1 MAQVKSNKML
11 TSQKKQER
19 KGGKERE
26 TLNIPSGIMPFPL
39 EERSREQVLSMLKSN
54 PEIWGEFQ
62 LLTRE
67 FREELIGFSMGSRGL
82 KISYDPFFKLIF
94 NPDVHSD
101 RLSAMLSC
109 IMKQRVTVKQV
120 LSPESNRISAE
131 GSLLIMDVLAELE
144 SGELV
149 NIEIQR
155 IGYAFPGERAAC
167 YSSDLMLRQYSR
179 IKSRKERGSTYK
191 KLRNVYTIVL
201 IENSGAEFHKI
212 PGQYIHRSS
221 QVFDTGLELN
231 LLQKY
236 IFVALDVFREI
247 TYNLGEEIEA
257 WLLFL
262 SSDRPEDI
270 MRIIE
275 RYADFRE
282 IYEEMAQF
290 QVKPEE
296 LVGMYSKALEI
307 LDRNTV
313 QYMIEEQKQEIEGQK
328 QEIEEQKQEIEGQK
342 QEIEKRKQEIEDR
355 KQEIEKRK
363 QEIEGQKQ
371 EIEAQKQE
379 IKEQKQEIEER
390 KQEIEEQKQEIERL
404 KKLLEQR

>member
-1 MAQVKSNKML
+1 M
-11 TSQKKQER
+11 T
-19 KGGKERE
+19 
-26 TLNIPSGIMPFPL
+26 
-39 EERSREQVLSMLKSN
+39 RSREQVLDMLKTN
-54 PEIWGEFQ
+54 PDIWHKFQ
-62 LLTRE
+62 LLTNE
-67 FREELIGFSMGSRGL
+67 FQEELIGFSMGSSGL
-82 KISYDPFFKLIF
+82 KISYDPFFKLVF
-94 NPDVHSD
+94 DPDVHND
-101 RLSAMLSC
+101 RLSMMLSC
-109 IMKQRVTVKQV
+109 IMKQKVAVKRV
-120 LSPESNRISAE
+120 LSPESNRITAE

-167 YSSDLMLRQYSR
+167 YSSDLILRQYSR
-179 IKSRKERGSTYK
+179 TKGRKENGSTYK
-191 KLRNVYTIVL
+191 KLQNVYTIVL
-201 IENSGAEFHKI
+201 IENSSADFHKI
-212 PGQYIHRSS
+212 AGQYIHRSS
-221 QVFDTGLELN
+221 QVFDTGLELD

-247 TYNLGEEIEA
+247 TYNLNEEIEA

-275 RYADFRE
+275 RYPDFRE
-282 IYEEMAQF
+282 IYEEIAQF

-313 QYMIEEQKQEIEGQK
+313 QYMIEEQKQEIEEQ
-328 QEIEEQKQEIEGQK
+328 QREIEERKREIVEQQREIE
-342 QEIEKRKQEIEDR
+342 EHKREME
-355 KQEIEKRK
+355 
-363 QEIEGQKQ
+363 
-371 EIEAQKQE
+371 
-379 IKEQKQEIEER
+379 EQQQEIEER
-390 KQEIEEQKQEIERL
+390 KREIEEQQKEIERL

>member
-1 MAQVKSNKML
+1 MAQVKPQKVL
-11 TSQKKQER
+11 KSQKKQ
-19 KGGKERE
+19 GGLEARE
-26 TLNIPSGIMPFPL
+26 TQKAQTGKASFPL
-39 EERSREQVLSMLKSN
+39 MTRSREQVLNMLKTN
-54 PEIWGEFQ
+54 PDIWNKFQ
-62 LLTRE
+62 LLTNE
-67 FREELIGFSMGSRGL
+67 FQEELIAFSMGSSGL
-82 KISYDPFFKLIF
+82 KISYDPFFKLVF
-94 NPDVHSD
+94 DPDVHND
-101 RLSAMLSC
+101 RLSMMLSC
-109 IMKQRVTVKQV
+109 IMKQKVTVKRV
-120 LSPESNRISAE
+120 LSTESNRITAE

-155 IGYAFPGERAAC
+155 VGYAFPGERAAC
-167 YSSDLMLRQYSR
+167 YSSDLLLRQYSR
-179 IKSRKERGSTYK
+179 IKGRKENGFTYK
-191 KLRNVYTIVL
+191 KLQNVYTIVL
-201 IENSGAEFHKI
+201 IENSNADFQKI
-212 PGQYIHRSS
+212 AGQYIHRSS

-247 TYNLGEEIEA
+247 TYNLDEEIEA

-262 SSDRPEDI
+262 SSDRPGDI

-275 RYADFRE
+275 RYPDFRE
-282 IYEEMAQF
+282 IYEEIAQF

-313 QYMIEEQKQEIEGQK
+313 QYMIEEQKQEIE
-328 QEIEEQKQEIEGQK
+328 EQ
-342 QEIEKRKQEIEDR
+342 
-355 KQEIEKRK
+355 
-363 QEIEGQKQ
+363 
-371 EIEAQKQE
+371 
-379 IKEQKQEIEER
+379 